1 MAPKPRALAA
11 AGALAG
17 VFFAAGTAM
26 AQKSGGVLKIYF
38 FDSPASLSIHE
49 EATIAGQGPA
59 MGVFNNLIMYKQ
71 DVPQSGLQSIVPDL
85 ASELSWDE
93 DRTQLTFRLRKGVQW
108 HDGKPFTAKD
118 VVCTWDLLTGKST
131 DKLRINPRK
140 AWYRNLEQVVVNGD
154 YEVTFRLK
162 RPQPSFIAL
171 LASGFSPVYP
181 AMCRPATCA
190 RIRSGRDPSN
200 SSSSSLTN

>member
-1 MAPKPRALAA
+1 MKNIHVLAA
-11 AGALAG
+11 VGLLPLVLSLGEPA
-17 VFFAAGTAM
+17 F
-26 AQKSGGVLKIYF
+26 AQKQGGILRMSH
-38 FDSPASLSIHE
+38 FDSPASMSMHE
-49 EATIAGQGPA
+49 EATAAANRPM
-59 MGVFNNLIMYKQ
+59 MGVFNNLVMYEQ
-71 DVPQSGLQSIVPDL
+71 DVPQNSMQSIVPDL
-85 ASELSWDE
+85 AAGWSWSEE
-93 DRTQLTFRLRKGVQW
+93 GTELTFPLRQGVQW
-108 HDGKPFTAKD
+108 HDGKPFTARD
-118 VVCTWDLLTGKST
+118 VKCTWDMLTGRSENKP
-131 DKLRINPRK
+131 RVNPRK
-140 AWYRNLEQVVVNGD
+140 SWYRNLDEVSVNGE